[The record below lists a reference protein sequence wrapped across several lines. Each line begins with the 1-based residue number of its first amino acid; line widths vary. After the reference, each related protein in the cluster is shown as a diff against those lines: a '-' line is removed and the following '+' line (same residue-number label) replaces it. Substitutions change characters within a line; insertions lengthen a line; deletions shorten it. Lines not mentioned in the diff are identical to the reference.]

1 MRRRLAGVIGPPLY
15 CGALLALPSCI
26 HVKTDPIKVEPI
38 HIVADINI
46 KVERQLDDFFA
57 FEKQYD
63 KPTPAATRATAPA
76 VEE

>member
-1 MRRRLAGVIGPPLY
+1 MTIGGPAMLLGAGASGCL
-15 CGALLALPSCI
+15 

-63 KPTPAATRATAPA
+63 KQPATTQA
-76 VEE
+76 VQQ

>member
-1 MRRRLAGVIGPPLY
+1 MRFRLAVIGPPLC
-15 CGALLALPSCI
+15 CGALLAMLPSCI

-63 KPTPAATRATAPA
+63 KQGAATRTTAPSA
-76 VEE
+76 AE

>member
-1 MRRRLAGVIGPPLY
+1 MRVTRAVLLGGPATCGVAA
-15 CGALLALPSCI
+15 ALLVLAPGCL

-46 KVERQLDDFFA
+46 RVERQLEDFFA
-57 FEKQYD
+57 FEKQTTTNAT
-63 KPTPAATRATAPA
+63 KPV